1 MRSGTSAD
9 TLEIR
14 GPGAL
19 VLINT
24 HDSTLRHGAAGIPD
38 KDGEINR
45 IQRNQGGA
53 RAGENPASAACVEAL
68 V

>member
-1 MRSGTSAD
+1 MRLGTSAD

-38 KDGEINR
+38 KDGEINC
-45 IQRNQGGA
+45 IGRNQGGA
-53 RAGENPASAACVEAL
+53 RAGVNAVSAACVEAL